1 MDSTIF
7 EPLHSNLHVPSS
19 RLEKIIE
26 MISFI
31 LLLGL
36 VAVVVTIYPQL
47 PAKIPSHFTVNG
59 EIDGW
64 AEKQVLW
71 AFTGIVGALYL
82 GLTWLARMPH
92 RLNYPGNVTQEN
104 APYQYAL
111 GRTMLRTIKLEI
123 VLMSAAIAGELISIA
138 QGGEVHYGVYIA
150 PVFLAAMLAT
160 ALFFAYRST
169 KIK

>member
-7 EPLHSNLHVPSS
+7 EPLHSNVQVPPS

-26 MISFI
+26 MSSFA
-31 LLLGL
+31 LVLGL
-36 VAVVVTIYPQL
+36 IVVIVLIYPHL
-47 PAKIPSHFTVNG
+47 PAKIPSHFTISG

-71 AFTGIVGALYL
+71 IFTGIVCALYV
-82 GLTWLARMPH
+82 GLTWLAKMPH
-92 RLNYPGNVTQEN
+92 RLNYPGKVTPEN
-104 APYQYAL
+104 APFQYAL
-111 GRTMLRTIKLEI
+111 GRTMLRLIKLEI
-123 VLMSAAIAGELISIA
+123 LLMSAAIAVELISIA
-138 QGGEVHYGVYIA
+138 QSGVVHYGVYIA
-150 PVFLAAMLAT
+150 PVFVAAMLAT